1 MINKVRFF
9 LCLIIILFHLQ
20 LHSEWIHNGVPICI
34 DDSSQSAISLNYD
47 NSRAIIAWQDKRNGN
62 WDIYAQKLDSIGNIQ
77 WMQNGVPVCMDSFQ
91 QYSPQVSQDTEGNA
105 IIVWEDSR
113 GKVYAQ
119 RLNSSG
125 NILWTENGI
134 NIGSNLDECHNPKI
148 ISDNEGGAI
157 IILEGK
163 FTGQPTNIYGFKID
177 STGSFVWGNDGI
189 VVCSDTN
196 NHQNPKIVSD
206 NEGGLIVIWKDSRDT
221 LGNDFIYGQRISSE
235 GIILW
240 TSEGVP
246 VCRSNNDKYNY
257 EIASDGANGAIIAWQ
272 DKRDYSWKVY
282 AQRID
287 SVGNPVWLED
297 GVKIAKDN
305 VEGFYPELISDG
317 QGNTFVTWLHS
328 GYHIYAQC
336 LDSIGNILWDS
347 GGVRIC
353 PYNSYQ
359 NYPEII
365 TDSSGGGIIVWEDER
380 NGNKDIYAQR
390 INSEGVSQWTP
401 NGVVIRDTINDQMSH
416 IIVSDNHGGGI
427 IVWVDNRNGNW
438 DIYAQHVDNDGN
450 TGIMKINNTYAIEN
464 NILDVS
470 NKNNTISI
478 VYELAK
484 QGNIQLNI
492 YNISGQ
498 LIKTLYKG
506 AKRKGTYKTEWNIR
520 DSNGNTVPDGVYF
533 CILKVENY
541 EFAKKVLI
549 LE

>member
-1 MINKVRFF
+1 MF
-9 LCLIIILFHLQ
+9 
-20 LHSEWIHNGVPICI
+20 
-34 DDSSQSAISLNYD
+34 
-47 NSRAIIAWQDKRNGN
+47 
-62 WDIYAQKLDSIGNIQ
+62 
-77 WMQNGVPVCMDSFQ
+77 
-91 QYSPQVSQDTEGNA
+91 
-105 IIVWEDSR
+105 
-113 GKVYAQ
+113 
-119 RLNSSG
+119 
-125 NILWTENGI
+125 
-134 NIGSNLDECHNPKI
+134 
-148 ISDNEGGAI
+148 
-157 IILEGK
+157 
-163 FTGQPTNIYGFKID
+163 
-177 STGSFVWGNDGI
+177 
-189 VVCSDTN
+189 
-196 NHQNPKIVSD
+196 
-206 NEGGLIVIWKDSRDT
+206 
-221 LGNDFIYGQRISSE
+221 
-235 GIILW
+235 
-240 TSEGVP
+240 
-246 VCRSNNDKYNY
+246 
-257 EIASDGANGAIIAWQ
+257 
-272 DKRDYSWKVY
+272 
-282 AQRID
+282 
-287 SVGNPVWLED
+287 
-297 GVKIAKDN
+297 
-305 VEGFYPELISDG
+305 
-317 QGNTFVTWLHS
+317 
-328 GYHIYAQC
+328 
-336 LDSIGNILWDS
+336 DSIGNILWDS

-506 AKRKGTYKTEWNIR
+506 AKEKG
-520 DSNGNTVPDGVYF
+520 
-533 CILKVENY
+533 
-541 EFAKKVLI
+541 LI
-549 LE
+549 KRSGI